1 MQNYELNEL
10 QYQNI
15 IDKMITQKKK
25 KNWSLKMNFI
35 EREREKDNKLASKYT
50 GGVLLQAYIINGS

>member
-25 KNWSLKMNFI
+25 KNWSLRWI
-35 EREREKDNKLASKYT
+35 LLREREKDNKLASKYT